1 MVTFSNIIASEESL
15 RGVILPPRGTG
26 VWDKSLKFIDPH
38 AAAFIGKSPFAMI
51 ATTSSDGKMDIS
63 PKGDPPGFVR
73 VLDEHTL
80 AIPDRPGNGRAD
92 TFRNLLDNPRISV
105 YFLVPGRSE
114 TLRVN
119 GSAQLVTDEWLL
131 NDLAVKGKPAQLAI
145 AVTVEES
152 FFHCAKCVVRSNLW
166 DAEAWEDASELASLG
181 AIMKDQ
187 LKLEI
192 PAETLEAGLD
202 RDIATRLY

>member
-1 MVTFSNIIASEESL
+1 MATFTDVIANEEAL
-15 RGVILPPRGTG
+15 RGIIPPPRGSG
-26 VWDKSLKFIDPH
+26 AWEKSLTFIDPH

-51 ATTSSDGKMDIS
+51 ATTSGDGKMDIS

-73 VLDEHTL
+73 VLDENTL

-92 TFRNLLDNPRISV
+92 TFRNILENPRISV

-119 GSAQLVTDEWLL
+119 GAAQLVRDPVLL
-131 NDLAVKGKPAQLAI
+131 ESMAVKGNPAQLAI

-152 FFHCAKCVVRSNLW
+152 FFHCSKCVVRSNLW
-166 DAEAWEDASELASLG
+166 AAEAWDDASELASLG

-187 LKLEI
+187 LKLQVE
-192 PAETLEAGLD
+192 AEAVEAGL
-202 RDIATRLY
+202 RKDIETRLY

>member
-1 MVTFSNIIASEESL
+1 MPPLTDLIANEESL
-15 RGVILPPRGTG
+15 RDIIPAPKGSG
-26 VWDKSLKFIDPH
+26 VWEKSLTFIDPH
-38 AAAFIGKSPFAMI
+38 AAAFIGKSPFVMI
-51 ATTSSDGKMDIS
+51 ATSSASGAMDIS
-63 PKGDPPGFVR
+63 PKGDPAGFVR
-73 VLDEHTL
+73 VLDENTL

-92 TFRNLLDNPRISV
+92 TFRNILENPRISV

-119 GSAQLVTDEWLL
+119 GSARLVKDQWLL
-131 NDLAVKGKPAQLAI
+131 DEMSVKERPAQLAI

-166 DAEAWEDASELASLG
+166 DAEEWGDASELASLG

-187 LKLEI
+187 LKLQI
-192 PAETLEAGLD
+192 QAEKLEAGLQ
-202 RDIATRLY
+202 RDIETRLY

>member
-1 MVTFSNIIASEESL
+1 MAAFSDVISSEDALRDIIPA
-15 RGVILPPRGTG
+15 PRGFG
-26 VWDKSLKFIDPH
+26 VWEKSLTFIDPH

-51 ATTSSDGKMDIS
+51 ASSSKDGKMDIS

-73 VLDEHTL
+73 VVDENTL

-92 TFRNLLDNPRISV
+92 TFRNILENPRISV

-119 GSAQLVTDEWLL
+119 GSAQLVRDATLL
-131 NDLAVKGKPAQLAI
+131 ENLAVKGKPAQLAI
-145 AVTVEES
+145 AINVEEA

-166 DAEAWEDASELASLG
+166 DTGEWDDASQLASLG
-181 AIMKDQ
+181 QVMREQ
-187 LKLEI
+187 LKLHVDAAAI
-192 PAETLEAGLD
+192 DANLQK
-202 RDIATRLY
+202 DIDTRLY

>member
-1 MVTFSNIIASEESL
+1 MATFSDVIASEAAL
-15 RGVILPPRGTG
+15 REIISPPRGSG
-26 VWDKSLKFIDPH
+26 AWDKSLGFIDPH

-51 ATTSSDGKMDIS
+51 ATTSRDGKMDIS

-73 VLDEHTL
+73 VLDENTL

-92 TFRNLLDNPRISV
+92 SFRNILENPRISV

-119 GSAQLVTDEWLL
+119 GSAQLVRDAGLL
-131 NDLAVKGKPAQLAI
+131 EDMSVKGRPAQLAI

-152 FFHCAKCVVRSNLW
+152 FFHCSKCVVRSNLW
-166 DAEAWEDASELASLG
+166 DAEAWDDASELASLG

-187 LKLEI
+187 LKLQVE
-192 PAETLEAGLD
+192 AEAVEAGL
-202 RDIATRLY
+202 RKDIETRLY